1 MKLENCYK
9 IEVLNLVWRVYGGQY
24 LNTDM
29 KNMIIAT
36 SRDAQYDTSA
46 KRILSQKQIM
56 AWVLIKTVEEFKN
69 MEPQDVIPLIEG
81 EPFVSVIPV
90 ERGLSNTKKQKNGD
104 RIKLLVAGMVTGEIR
119 KLL

>member
-46 KRILSQKQIM
+46 KRILSLIQRMQIIM
-56 AWVLIKTVEEFKN
+56 REWSN
-69 MEPQDVIPLIEG
+69 MILYAMFG
-81 EPFVSVIPV
+81 
-90 ERGLSNTKKQKNGD
+90 
-104 RIKLLVAGMVTGEIR
+104 R
-119 KLL
+119 KMD